1 MARQSRLPASCA
13 APRSPR
19 VLSTRGGANRSHDP
33 SPRHARGQ
41 SRSMPTNRRARRKA
55 GKLVQ
60 RAGVEPSLSRLKDGA
75 PHRKRN
81 AAKMVGAD
89 GIEPPSAG
97 CRPAVMTTLLSARGA
112 LARNQTALSRFRKP
126 APVSAARANGRSGG
140 TCTPVCLLPK
150 QAVCC
155 WLTLRV
161 CGAHEGDRTLLHP
174 LDRRRHSQSAT
185 CA

>member
-1 MARQSRLPASCA
+1 MARTKGVEPLASAFAERCSSIELRAHGGPPENQTPHCSVRSA
-13 APRSPR
+13 AS
-19 VLSTRGGANRSHDP
+19 VSAGGP
-33 SPRHARGQ
+33 V
-41 SRSMPTNRRARRKA
+41 
-55 GKLVQ
+55 KLVQ